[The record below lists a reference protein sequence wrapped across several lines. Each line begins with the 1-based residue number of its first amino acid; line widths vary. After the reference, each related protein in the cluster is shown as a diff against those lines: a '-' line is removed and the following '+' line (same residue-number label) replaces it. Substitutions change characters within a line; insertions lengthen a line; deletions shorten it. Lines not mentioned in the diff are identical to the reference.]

1 MQTEIDQYLAQQ
13 NELLN
18 QQNKLLAEQNALLSQ
33 RIDSLKNIL
42 NSHNELEQV
51 LNNKINSLETEN
63 EMLKEL
69 ISAMKSELLKLE
81 QGKFSQEYQQRYLN
95 NWSSQYQQLWT
106 QALNGLDLENIVSR
120 LVQKQIASILEEIN
134 RLKMRFET
142 MISKFEQMP
151 VELDFYDNLIKF
163 FVSSFLFSDGCWW
176 GLQKLVAKFI
186 KHFHRHIILVPRRCA
201 SS

>member
-1 MQTEIDQYLAQQ
+1 MQTEIDQYLTEQ
-13 NELLN
+13 NSLLN

-151 VELDFYDNLIKF
+151 VELDFYDNLIKQGEQIT
-163 FVSSFLFSDGCWW
+163 L
-176 GLQKLVAKFI
+176 LTETIMNLKEFI
-186 KHFHRHIILVPRRCA
+186 ENL
-201 SS
+201 SN